1 MTDENDILVPNVHD
15 ATDVNANNAQTMN
28 GDAES
33 TLDDDTPILD
43 VVERNV

>member
-1 MTDENDILVPNVHD
+1 MTNEIDILLPNVYD
-15 ATDVNANNAQTMN
+15 ATDVNVNNAQPMN

-43 VVERNV
+43 IVERNV